1 MLGRLTKSQ
10 ERANLFNK
18 GDVAKSQDE
27 YKLIQM
33 APDSGKLKLIG
44 TFYTYEEAVL
54 AIDLLKSD
62 GLYYYIYGHSNRILY
77 ASEGK

>member
-1 MLGRLTKSQ
+1 MLGRLTKSK
-10 ERANLFNK
+10 ERVNLFNK
-18 GDVAKSQDE
+18 EELPKSQDE

-33 APDSGKLKLIG
+33 APDSGKLKIIG
-44 TFYTYEEAVL
+44 TFHTYEEAVL

-62 GLYYYIYGHSNRILY
+62 GLYYYVYGHGNRILY

>member
-1 MLGRLTKSQ
+1 MLGRLTKSK
-10 ERANLFNK
+10 ERVNLFNK
-18 GDVAKSQDE
+18 EELPKSQDE

-44 TFYTYEEAVL
+44 TFDTYEEAVL

-62 GLYYYIYGHSNRILY
+62 GLYYYVYGHGNRILY